1 MKIKGYNANNCVERR
16 NKMEEGKKII
26 IFTITSPYI
35 ALSGYGV
42 ILAKKLHNYIE
53 EHDINVSIEIERAS
67 LVNTRGKDADIILLT
82 PDLFANEKKVKAM
95 FPDKTV
101 KVINRKDY
109 GLLNAENIIKM
120 SLEND

>member
-1 MKIKGYNANNCVERR
+1 MT
-16 NKMEEGKKII
+16 KMEDGKKII

-42 ILAKKLHNYIE
+42 ILAKKLHDYIRKN
-53 EHDINVSIEIERAS
+53 DINVSIEIERAS

-82 PDLFANEKKVKAM
+82 PDLFANEKKAKEM
-95 FPDKTV
+95 YPDKVV
-101 KVINRKDY
+101 KLIDRKDY

-120 SLEND
+120 ALANDL

>member
-1 MKIKGYNANNCVERR
+1 
-16 NKMEEGKKII
+16 MEDRKKII

-42 ILAKKLHNYIE
+42 ILAKKLHNYIK

-95 FPDKTV
+95 FPDKIV